1 MFPNYRRIWSVNGSP
16 LMKNIK
22 LVTQC
27 LNELHTCITR
37 SIMPLFEPRLIP
49 PMLNNYII
57 ALDLIKKHL
66 TQTPMCTHTVCWPE
80 TSVLWFRSTCYIY
93 SWTFW
98 DPIKLI
104 TALIRCVAIKTH
116 TQKHADNRQFAHSG
130 NMGTNW
136 PISGTLPSA
145 FPFIQHLLGDMLTSY
160 TKPVHQFNLDTV
172 LINSLKCDDS
182 FNNEIHF

>member
-1 MFPNYRRIWSVNGSP
+1 
-16 LMKNIK
+16 MKNIK

-49 PMLNNYII
+49 PMLNNYIT
-57 ALDLIKKHL
+57 ALDLIKNHL

-104 TALIRCVAIKTH
+104 TALIRCVVMKKQ
-116 TQKHADNRQFAHSG
+116 TQKHADNRQIAHSG
-130 NMGTNW
+130 NMGAPTDLFLG
-136 PISGTLPSA
+136 PY
-145 FPFIQHLLGDMLTSY
+145 HLHFHSY
-160 TKPVHQFNLDTV
+160 NICLET
-172 LINSLKCDDS
+172 C
-182 FNNEIHF
+182 